1 MLSSLPSRL
10 SSGCFQRGDNSGT
23 ICGFG
28 ERLAR
33 WNGLGAAGF
42 AAWEFLPGM
51 KFAERVAWWRDSA
64 ERTGAHEGL
73 DICRYWTGDGGRLS
87 LGAGAR
93 VPAVCQGEVVA
104 IVDDFLGRSVF
115 VAHGVRDGDGRR
127 LHTVYGHVDPRP
139 GLVPGSLI
147 GDEDLVGT
155 IADPAARGKRVP
167 PHLHITVALISSEGS
182 PEKLDWDALR
192 DRGRVLLLDPLP
204 IVCGITD
211 SSQV

>member
-1 MLSSLPSRL
+1 
-10 SSGCFQRGDNSGT
+10 
-23 ICGFG
+23 
-28 ERLAR
+28 
-33 WNGLGAAGF
+33 
-42 AAWEFLPGM
+42 M

-93 VPAVCQGEVVA
+93 VPAICQGEVVA

-147 GDEDLVGT
+147 ADEDLVGT
-155 IADPAARGKRVP
+155 IADPAAHGGRIP
-167 PHLHITVALISSEGS
+167 PHLHITVALVAREGGRE
-182 PEKLDWDALR
+182 PLGWDALH
-192 DRGRVLLLDPLP
+192 DRERVLLLDPLP
-204 IVCGITD
+204 IVCGPRD
-211 SSQV
+211 SLPPPSRMRVR